1 MPNRQAS
8 ATADNKVE
16 CFTKCSQCYLRDRAW
31 LRSIYERDRFAK
43 SAHILDLPQCSGDR
57 VRMRRLALSLLFLLS
72 ALSCGPATAKPALWK
87 LADADT
93 TIWLFGSI
101 HILPEGQQWRDAEL
115 DGAIA
120 GSRGL
125 VLEAVL
131 DRDPGEVARLLFSMG
146 RTTGL
151 PPIAERV
158 PPAKR
163 QRLTAMIAKS
173 GIPAATYDQLK
184 SWAAAFLLTGVA
196 VREIGEDKAIG
207 AGVEP
212 QLSEQFR
219 SAGKPIEGLETAAEQ
234 LGYFDAM
241 PESAQRAF
249 LGATLDDTA
258 TARTDFHELISAWQH
273 GDAAA
278 IERAFADD
286 PEFTP
291 AVRDMLIRRRDRAWA
306 DKLAARLAEPGAIF
320 VAVGAGHLVGPD
332 SVQKMLAAKGLK
344 VVRVR

>member
-1 MPNRQAS
+1 
-8 ATADNKVE
+8 
-16 CFTKCSQCYLRDRAW
+16 
-31 LRSIYERDRFAK
+31 
-43 SAHILDLPQCSGDR
+43 
-57 VRMRRLALSLLFLLS
+57 MRRLALSALLFLS
-72 ALSCGPATAKPALWK
+72 ACSWAPAMAKPALWK

-101 HILPEGQQWRDAEL
+101 HILPEGQNWRDAEL
-115 DGAIA
+115 DRAIA
-120 GSRGL
+120 GAQLL

-131 DRDPGEVARLLFSMG
+131 DQDPGEVGRLVFSMG
-146 RTTGL
+146 RSAGL

-158 PPAKR
+158 PAAKR
-163 QRLTAMIAKS
+163 ARLAEMIAKS
-173 GIPAATYDQLK
+173 GIPAATYDQLE

-196 VREIGEDKAIG
+196 VRDIGQDQTIG

-219 SAGKPIEGLETAAEQ
+219 TSGKPIVGLETAAEQ
-234 LGYFDAM
+234 LGYFDAL
-241 PESAQRAF
+241 PEAAQRAF
-249 LGATLDDTA
+249 LVATLDDTA
-258 TARTDFHELISAWQH
+258 TARTDFHDLITAWTR

-306 DKLAARLAEPGAIF
+306 DKLAARLAEPGTVF

-332 SVQKMLAAKGLK
+332 SVQRMLAAKGLK
-344 VVRVR
+344 VTRVR

>member
-1 MPNRQAS
+1 
-8 ATADNKVE
+8 
-16 CFTKCSQCYLRDRAW
+16 
-31 LRSIYERDRFAK
+31 
-43 SAHILDLPQCSGDR
+43 
-57 VRMRRLALSLLFLLS
+57 MRRLALSALLFLS
-72 ALSCGPATAKPALWK
+72 ACSWTPAMAKPALWK

-101 HILPEGQQWRDAEL
+101 HILPEGQNWRDAEL
-115 DGAIA
+115 DRAIA
-120 GSRGL
+120 GAQLL

-131 DRDPGEVARLLFSMG
+131 DQDPGEVGRLVFSMG
-146 RTTGL
+146 RSAGL

-158 PPAKR
+158 PAAKR
-163 QRLTAMIAKS
+163 ARLAEMIAKS
-173 GIPAATYDQLK
+173 GIPAATYDQLE

-196 VREIGEDKAIG
+196 VRDIGQDQTIG

-219 SAGKPIEGLETAAEQ
+219 TSGKPIVGLETAAEQ
-234 LGYFDAM
+234 LGYFDAL
-241 PESAQRAF
+241 PEAAQRAF
-249 LGATLDDTA
+249 LVATLDDTA
-258 TARTDFHELISAWQH
+258 TARTDFHDLITAWTH

-306 DKLAARLAEPGAIF
+306 DKLAARLAEPGTVF

-332 SVQKMLAAKGLK
+332 SVQRMLAAKGLK
-344 VVRVR
+344 VTRIR